1 MRQEEAG
8 AKTDSSSSAM
18 LGGLV
23 ILSPILFL
31 IFLVTGNGFVNS
43 FVGGLFWAA
52 IIVWYL
58 GKKVA
63 EGEEKRAREQAEK
76 DEVEANNRKLN
87 YRRML
92 RDAEVQDEPY
102 DYKIGRHANET
113 LALRYGLVNAKGSQE
128 GNTIRLRK
136 LKMLKT
142 DFYEV
147 EMPKF
152 GNRKAIAIIEPG
164 TEYVKTF
171 YPTSADW
178 FSTHA
183 QLEAKLKN
191 NAGLSLS
198 DIAKYHIDA
207 ELRSMWK

>member
-1 MRQEEAG
+1 MTQQEADE
-8 AKTDSSSSAM
+8 KTDSSSSVM

-23 ILSPILFL
+23 ILSPVLFL
-31 IFLVTGNGFVNS
+31 IFLVSGSGFVNS
-43 FVGGLFWAA
+43 VVGGLFWAA
-52 IIVWYL
+52 VIVWYL

-63 EGEEKRAREQAEK
+63 EAEEKRTREQAEN
-76 DEVEANNRKLN
+76 DELEAYNKKFTYL
-87 YRRML
+87 RRL

-113 LALRYGLVNAKGSQE
+113 LALRYGLVNAKGYKE
-128 GNTIRLRK
+128 NNTIRLRK
-136 LKMLKT
+136 LKKLKT

-152 GNRKAIAIIEPG
+152 GNRKAIAVIEPG
-164 TEYVKTF
+164 TDYVKTF
-171 YPTSADW
+171 YPTSASW
-178 FSTHA
+178 FTTHA

-207 ELRSMWK
+207 ALK